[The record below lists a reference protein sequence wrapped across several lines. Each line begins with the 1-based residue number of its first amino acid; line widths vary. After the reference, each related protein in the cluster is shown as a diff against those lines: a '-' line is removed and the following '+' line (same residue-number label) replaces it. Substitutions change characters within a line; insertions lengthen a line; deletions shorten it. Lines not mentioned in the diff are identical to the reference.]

1 MKILDNE
8 RKYIIEAKSD
18 EGGSLFRKILRW
30 YWTGKVSRMS
40 EGEILKLY
48 RELVDQNRPLVWLNG
63 GEN

>member
-8 RKYIIEAKSD
+8 RKYIIEAKVG
-18 EGGSLFRKILRW
+18 ECSLFKKLVRW
-30 YWTGKVSRMS
+30 YWTGKVSRMT

-48 RELVDQNRPLVWLNG
+48 RDLVDQNRPLVWLNG